1 MDQGFILCSIVGGL
15 VVDLQDVLELFS
27 LRRDEQYA
35 CTYSFEVEGVV
46 EVHYPVF
53 RPLFGRG
60 HLDLCPFRHE
70 VGEDLRLDHLP
81 GAKLDFELSKLD

>member
-1 MDQGFILCSIVGGL
+1 VDQGFILRSIAGGL
-15 VVDLQDVLELFS
+15 VVDLQDALERFS
-27 LRRDEQYA
+27 LRSDEKYA
-35 CTYSFEVEGVV
+35 CTCPFEVEGVV

-53 RPLFGRG
+53 RLLLRRG

-70 VGEDLRLDHLP
+70 VGEDLRLDRLL